1 MGKLVPHEKV
11 ANIGWLIWRDD
22 DGKYSNEQVTHAL
35 LMDIRRS
42 LSGLLAIFQCDNAQ
56 QIPLLLRQICAN
68 TAPRRRVKKG
78 KRRR

>member
-1 MGKLVPHEKV
+1 MGKFVPQADV
-11 ANIGWLIWRDD
+11 ANRKWLIWENDN
-22 DGKYSNEQVTHAL
+22 GKYNNEEVTHAL
-35 LMDIRRS
+35 LMDIRQS
-42 LSGLLAIFQCDNAQ
+42 LQALLAIFQCDNAQ